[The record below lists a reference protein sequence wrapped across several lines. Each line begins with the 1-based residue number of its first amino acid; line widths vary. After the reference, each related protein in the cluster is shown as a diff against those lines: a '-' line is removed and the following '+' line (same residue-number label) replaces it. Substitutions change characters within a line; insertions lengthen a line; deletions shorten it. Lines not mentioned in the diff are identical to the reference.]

1 MSTLTKVFVFLT
13 SIFGIVLSCL
23 FVAAAA
29 QWDNWKQL
37 AQTYQQQAQG
47 EFTQRINVQATTAA
61 ELAMKSDALEEKA
74 RLLAA
79 AEQKIVQLT
88 SDLSKTQGEL
98 ARARNDAQAFE
109 AGRAKLQESLDVV
122 TRQLDGTQKQNVT
135 LLSQNTDL
143 QTRNAKLNSRVLDLT
158 AKVTTLTDESRNLQE
173 KLFAAEQQ
181 MAAGGRAH
189 GGAAVEPTSPS
200 GVRASQPLAKG
211 PIRAEV
217 VEVQGAYASINAGE
231 SSGVSTGMT
240 FIVYRENGKYVGD
253 LVVDRVWP
261 GQAAGKL
268 ASVQG
273 AVQVGDDAI
282 FGLSQ

>member
-47 EFTQRINVQATTAA
+47 EFTQRINVQATSAA

-88 SDLSKTQGEL
+88 GEVSKTQGEL

-143 QTRNAKLNSRVLDLT
+143 QTRNAKLNGRVLDLT

-181 MAAGGRAH
+181 MAAGGRGQ
-189 GGAAVEPTSPS
+189 GGASVEPTSPS
-200 GVRASQPLAKG
+200 GVRAAQPLAKG

>member
-1 MSTLTKVFVFLT
+1 VSTLTKVFVFLT
-13 SIFGIVLSCL
+13 AIFGIVLSCL

-29 QWDNWKQL
+29 QWDNWRQL

-47 EFTQRINVQATTAA
+47 EFTQRINLQATAAA
-61 ELAMKSDALEEKA
+61 ELAMKSDALEEKS

-79 AEQKIVQLT
+79 AEQRIVQLT
-88 SDLSKTQGEL
+88 SDLARTQGEL

-158 AKVTTLTDESRNLQE
+158 ARVTTLTDEARNLQE

-181 MAAGGRAH
+181 LADGGRGRGTAI
-189 GGAAVEPTSPS
+189 EPTSPS
-200 GVRASQPLAKG
+200 GVRASQPLVKG

-217 VEVQGAYASINAGE
+217 VEVQGGYASINAGE
-231 SSGVSTGMT
+231 SSGVAPGMT
-240 FIVYRENGKYVGD
+240 FIVFRDNGKYVGD

-268 ASVQG
+268 ASVQD
-273 AVQVGDDAI
+273 AVQIGDDAI

>member
-13 SIFGIVLSCL
+13 AIFGIVLSCL

-47 EFTQRINVQATTAA
+47 EFTQRINIQATSAA
-61 ELAMKSDALEEKA
+61 ELAMKSDALETKS
-74 RLLAA
+74 RLLAE

-88 SDLSKTQGEL
+88 SDLAKTQGEL

-181 MAAGGRAH
+181 MAGAH
-189 GGAAVEPTSPS
+189 GKTGAVEPTSPS
-200 GVRASQPLAKG
+200 GVRASQPLVKG
-211 PIRAEV
+211 PIKAEV
-217 VEVQGAYASINAGE
+217 VEVQGTYASINAGE
-231 SSGVSTGMT
+231 SSGVSPGMT
-240 FIVYRENGKYVGD
+240 FIVYRDNGKYVGD

-268 ASVQG
+268 ASVQDS
-273 AVQVGDDAI
+273 VMVGDDAI
-282 FGLSQ
+282 FGLSN